1 VADRH
6 RHVVL
11 LVDDDTDAREALA
24 ELLRLDGYVVR
35 EASDGS
41 TALGLLRRAPL
52 PCVVL
57 LDLSMP
63 GISGWRFRAL
73 QLQDRRIA
81 TVPVIALSGHGGI
94 AQQSSRL
101 RLAGYVAKPP
111 DLDKLLATVRQTCQL
126 AA

>member
-1 VADRH
+1 M
-6 RHVVL
+6 
-11 LVDDDTDAREALA
+11 REALA
-24 ELLRLDGYVVR
+24 ELLRLDGYAVR

-41 TALGLLRRAPL
+41 AALRLLGCDPL

-81 TVPVIALSGHGGI
+81 RVPVVALSGHDGI

-101 RLAGYVAKPP
+101 RLAGYVPKPP
-111 DLDKLLATVRQTCQL
+111 DLDRLLATVRQTCRL